1 MPFSLPGLAEVY
13 GVDPAWSSSQLLTGS
28 SERLSR
34 NTPEKKPPK
43 KATGCW
49 VSSLKI
55 GVSSLRN
62 IFVSPCAAD
71 ACMTDSSG
79 ILACPAG
86 LAAVLGVRSHTCL
99 SSQLKPTQ
107 HRRIDTL
114 RAKATE
120 ILYST
125 SALAQPGF
133 PQAE

>member
-13 GVDPAWSSSQLLTGS
+13 GLDPAWSSSQLLTGS

-86 LAAVLGVRSHTCL
+86 LAKLGRCDRTLVCPASSNLHNTGEIKIPKGYPLGIWSCLLRLRSR
-99 SSQLKPTQ
+99 SYI
-107 HRRIDTL
+107 R
-114 RAKATE
+114 
-120 ILYST
+120 
-125 SALAQPGF
+125 
-133 PQAE
+133 